1 MTLFLFLAACHVSA
15 RDDGE
20 FMKAV
25 LELAGCL
32 SVEELDEDEVE
43 RYSDLHDN
51 PLHLNYASRSK
62 LLSSGLMSAYQVA
75 VLMDHREMTGDILSY
90 EELSALDGFGGKHPD
105 GGGGLGGQFGGHVA
119 RVGAVRVGAH
129 VLGPEPNGFGKGG
142 VKQRKV
148 KRGRA
153 HDRLHP
159 FKGGREG
166 REAFGPAP
174 RVGERAVHLPVG
186 DCERSPL
193 HRMSFLVSGSESR
206 GEKDESRYFSVTFF
220 GGSEEIS

>member
-1 MTLFLFLAACHVSA
+1 MTLFLFLVACHVSA

-75 VLMDHREMTGDILSY
+75 VLMDHREMTGDILRRKLRISFT
-90 EELSALDGFGGKHPD
+90 EFCEPGIHIPARPLFQSAACHPECHD
-105 GGGGLGGQFGGHVA
+105 AEIRDEKCRDRILAG
-119 RVGAVRVGAH
+119 RNVRSQVQDIGR
-129 VLGPEPNGFGKGG
+129 G
-142 VKQRKV
+142 VR
-148 KRGRA
+148 
-153 HDRLHP
+153 
-159 FKGGREG
+159 
-166 REAFGPAP
+166 
-174 RVGERAVHLPVG
+174 
-186 DCERSPL
+186 
-193 HRMSFLVSGSESR
+193 
-206 GEKDESRYFSVTFF
+206 
-220 GGSEEIS
+220 